1 MDLSEGAGAA
11 LSRQPCQL
19 QAMGGFMSTGFRLLG
34 VFTLFTAL
42 SLLAGC
48 SVSTRDNEGKE
59 SKDVDI
65 RTPLGSLS
73 VHKGGLDPKETG
85 MALYPG
91 SQAKSSTSDDDDAA
105 ANVNIS
111 SSIFGLKLAV
121 LKYQTSDPPDKVLS
135 FYRKEM
141 ARYGKVIDCTGGFN
155 MNFHRHEKDA
165 EVTCSDHHS
174 DHDYKQELRVGTE
187 NNQRIVAVKP
197 SGKGTEFV
205 LVYVRAH
212 DEKDTM

>member
-1 MDLSEGAGAA
+1 
-11 LSRQPCQL
+11 
-19 QAMGGFMSTGFRLLG
+19 MSTGFRPLL
-34 VFTLFTAL
+34 VFAAL
-42 SLLAGC
+42 CALLMLAGC
-48 SVSTRDNEGKE
+48 YVSTRNSDKEDGKE

-85 MALYPG
+85 LALYPG
-91 SQAKSSTSDDDDAA
+91 SQVKSDTKDDGDSG

-111 SSIFGLKLAV
+111 SSLFGLKLAV
-121 LKYQTSDPPDKVLS
+121 LKYQTSDSPDKVLN
-135 FYRKEM
+135 FYRKDLS
-141 ARYGKVIDCTGGFN
+141 RYGKVLECSGGFN
-155 MNFHRHEKDA
+155 MAFHRHDRDS
-165 EVTCSDHHS
+165 EVTCEDHASNHE
-174 DHDYKQELRVGTE
+174 YKQELKVGTE